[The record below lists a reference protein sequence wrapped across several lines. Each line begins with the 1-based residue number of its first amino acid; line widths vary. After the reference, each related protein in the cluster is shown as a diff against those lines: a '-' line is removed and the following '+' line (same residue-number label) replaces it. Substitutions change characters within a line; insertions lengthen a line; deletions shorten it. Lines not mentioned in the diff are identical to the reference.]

1 LVATQVAR
9 STVAMSTLNRFTG
22 WLLHK
27 LLGRLLLLC
36 QQVYRL
42 VATQVARSTVAMSTG
57 LPAGCY
63 TSCSVDCCYVNRFTG
78 WLLHKLLGRL
88 LLLCQQVYQLV
99 ATQVARSTVVC
110 RYCPSWSDA
119 DAAGGLQG
127 ESAVCAR
134 LQNM

>member
-1 LVATQVAR
+1 LLHKLLDRLLLCQQVYRLVATQVAL

-88 LLLCQQVYQLV
+88 LLCQQVYRLV
-99 ATQVARSTVVC
+99 ATQVARSTVAM
-110 RYCPSWSDA
+110 S
-119 DAAGGLQG
+119 AGLPAGCYI
-127 ESAVCAR
+127 SC
-134 LQNM
+134 